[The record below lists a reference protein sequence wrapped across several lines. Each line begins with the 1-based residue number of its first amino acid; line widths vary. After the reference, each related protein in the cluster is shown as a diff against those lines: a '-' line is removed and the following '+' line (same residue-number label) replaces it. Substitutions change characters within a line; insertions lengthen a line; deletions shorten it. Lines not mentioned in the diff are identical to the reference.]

1 MLTFKTLKVPIFTVF
16 VFLYIS
22 TVVLNTFLIYLFSN
36 QRLDESYIAQIKDQ
50 LVEFADNIKEPNDIS
65 DNMRIVSDVS
75 LYVMVIDTNY
85 NICSYSNIEG
95 MVNNHLSSSW
105 NPSPEVYFNSVLDGE
120 QYIIMGKDNKYYS
133 IFYQITGITTEDSLI
148 MLKKINDKQ
157 FLIAQTSTI
166 STLSVTQTINKL
178 VVSSF
183 LIIFPVT
190 CFITLILVKRATYGI
205 NVISRCSEKISKRD
219 FVKIPHSHIKEVDS
233 ISSSINHISTELQKY
248 DMSQKNFISNVSH
261 ELKTPISIISA
272 YAEALKIGMA
282 KSPEDLDKYCK
293 VILDECDKTNKL
305 IVNMITLLKSESLDY
320 LYDNVERM
328 DIDKELHDIFNRYLL
343 NFTKFKIDFKE
354 TRSPDCYI
362 NANRALIS
370 TVLENLCSNAFK
382 YCKEQGTIATS
393 IIKTDSQIEIH
404 IYNDTDDVNEDN
416 INKLWERFYRVESA
430 RTRDSSSTGIGLS
443 IVKAL
448 CEKSGIQYYANNIY
462 NGIEFV
468 LILQESPS

>member
-1 MLTFKTLKVPIFTVF
+1 MLKFKTLKVPIFTVF

-120 QYIIMGKDNKYYS
+120 QYIIMGKDDKYYS

-448 CEKSGIQYYANNIY
+448 CEKSGIQHYANNIY

>member
-1 MLTFKTLKVPIFTVF
+1 
-16 VFLYIS
+16 
-22 TVVLNTFLIYLFSN
+22 
-36 QRLDESYIAQIKDQ
+36 
-50 LVEFADNIKEPNDIS
+50 
-65 DNMRIVSDVS
+65 
-75 LYVMVIDTNY
+75 
-85 NICSYSNIEG
+85 
-95 MVNNHLSSSW
+95 
-105 NPSPEVYFNSVLDGE
+105 
-120 QYIIMGKDNKYYS
+120 
-133 IFYQITGITTEDSLI
+133 
-148 MLKKINDKQ
+148 
-157 FLIAQTSTI
+157 
-166 STLSVTQTINKL
+166 
-178 VVSSF
+178 
-183 LIIFPVT
+183 
-190 CFITLILVKRATYGI
+190 
-205 NVISRCSEKISKRD
+205 
-219 FVKIPHSHIKEVDS
+219 
-233 ISSSINHISTELQKY
+233 
-248 DMSQKNFISNVSH
+248 
-261 ELKTPISIISA
+261 
-272 YAEALKIGMA
+272 MA

-448 CEKSGIQYYANNIY
+448 CEKSGIQHYANNIY

>member
-120 QYIIMGKDNKYYS
+120 QYIIMGKDDKYYS

-448 CEKSGIQYYANNIY
+448 CEKSGIQHYANNIY